1 MNNIIEKKVTI
12 IKRTSKEFPVLLK
25 TIYNPPKQLFCLGA
39 PLDNRDKIAIVGMR
53 KCSKE
58 GIQITKRITD
68 QCVNCGLIIVSG
80 LAIGIDTAVHEQAI
94 ASGGQTIAV
103 LPCGLNRV
111 YQNFSLMR
119 KILQNGGSIITE
131 YEINASARKYTF
143 LERNRIIS
151 GLGKGVIVVEADY
164 KSGALNTANHA
175 LKQNRMVWA
184 IPGNIYKLQSHGTNN
199 LIKKGESALL
209 TDIKDL
215 EDIFHFNNIKTIK
228 KSLNL
233 SIEERLIWQFLERE
247 NLSTSELQQRTGLEF
262 GQLILLL
269 TNLELEKI
277 IFQNFLNKWEKFT

>member
-1 MNNIIEKKVTI
+1 MMNAITEKEVTI

-25 TIYNPPKQLFCLGA
+25 TIYNPPKQLFCLGT

-58 GIQITKRITD
+58 GKQITD
-68 QCVNCGLIIVSG
+68 QCDNCGLIIVSG

-94 ASGGQTIAV
+94 ASGGKTIAI
-103 LPCGLNRV
+103 LPCGLNQV
-111 YQNFSLMR
+111 YQNIQLMR
-119 KILQNGGSIITE
+119 KILQNGGSVITE
-131 YEINASARKYTF
+131 YEMNASARKYTF

-209 TDIKDL
+209 TDIEDL
-215 EDIFHFNNIKTIK
+215 AETFHFKKMKIIK
-228 KSLNL
+228 KSINL
-233 SIEERLIWQFLERE
+233 SMEEILIKQLLEEE
-247 NLSTSELQQRTGLEF
+247 NLTSSELQQRTGLEF

-277 IFQNFLNKWEKFT
+277 IFQNFLNKWEISSIL